1 MDAFQCDSKRSGWQG
16 LTALR
21 RTASGTSAAPEVTT
35 TVVTATA
42 ATALVAMFT
51 TVTARVTRRLAA
63 GLAVTRAALVTV
75 EIPAATSAAAT
86 AVELAL
92 AAVFP
97 FAADVGLGL
106 GRLGG

>member
-21 RTASGTSAAPEVTT
+21 GAALGTSAAPEVTT

-42 ATALVAMFT
+42 VTAMVAVFT

-63 GLAVTRAALVTV
+63 GLAVTRAALV
-75 EIPAATSAAAT
+75 AM
-86 AVELAL
+86 
-92 AAVFP
+92 
-97 FAADVGLGL
+97 
-106 GRLGG
+106 